1 MTDDELNKAIEVAGE
16 AVYGGFAE
24 DDSFEFLLSR
34 AVLELASRLNSELE
48 AYKNLQEEL
57 ENDRRENA

>member
-1 MTDDELNKAIEVAGE
+1 MNDEELSKAIEIAGE
-16 AVYGGFAE
+16 AVYGGFAD

-34 AVLELASRLNSELE
+34 TVLELASRLKVELE
-48 AYKNLQEEL
+48 AYKNLMEEI

>member
-57 ENDRRENA
+57 ANDRRQNA